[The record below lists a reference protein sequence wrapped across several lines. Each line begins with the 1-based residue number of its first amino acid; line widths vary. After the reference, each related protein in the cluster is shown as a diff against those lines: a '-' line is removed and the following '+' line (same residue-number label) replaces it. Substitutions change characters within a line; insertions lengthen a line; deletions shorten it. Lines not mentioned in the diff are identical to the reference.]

1 MMPTMWISLFKV
13 LLPLLLVVAM
23 IVYISVQLTQRPEA
37 EVGAEGMKSLADGMT
52 TYLKYEAQEYDAMIK
67 DIFKIT
73 NDKGVV
79 LFNTAADSAP
89 FMPIPIQRNDPPQK
103 PNLKQNLNQNLNL
116 NQSPIPETNH
126 HYHHYQ
132 SLVQPDQYFKV
143 QRSPNGKLNLVFN
156 DTFVSLQRTEAEMQS
171 DQPSPHR
178 QPSNFKQQTSRAP
191 PHSQSNSTKDQSP
204 CKGNSHRHKTFCT
217 EVDDYPDISSLTQTL
232 DTNFAKFFGNDFQP
246 TDVGSRLGDADER
259 FLCRS
264 IRRTIQ
270 PQKGIKADNTWEL
283 IVNNDQ
289 YKQSIQIEECEG
301 ENELCDFAS
310 NFPQNYVPTCK
321 QHYTQQTLVS
331 LKSDGKLEVVPQ
343 AFMIPSCCKC
353 ALKPV

>member
-23 IVYISVQLTQRPEA
+23 
-37 EVGAEGMKSLADGMT
+37 
-52 TYLKYEAQEYDAMIK
+52 YEAQEYDAMIK

-79 LFNTAADSAP
+79 LFN
-89 FMPIPIQRNDPPQK
+89 
-103 PNLKQNLNQNLNL
+103 
-116 NQSPIPETNH
+116 
-126 HYHHYQ
+126 
-132 SLVQPDQYFKV
+132 
-143 QRSPNGKLNLVFN
+143 
-156 DTFVSLQRTEAEMQS
+156 RTEAEMQS

-178 QPSNFKQQTSRAP
+178 QPSNSFVFPGSPLVKQQTSRAP